1 MTGPRVKK
9 SLVSIRSLSVGIAI
23 IATLGI
29 ALPAA
34 GAAIPLPHL
43 RPPYKAGATAS
54 RPSTDAANLA
64 APQPIVLHFN
74 ANSPFTREQQAAL
87 ANITAYFNSFTL
99 MEGRFTQIGPHGE
112 QSEGV
117 FFLNRPGR
125 IRFHYRPP
133 ARLDVISDGSS
144 VAIKDGRSNTQD
156 LYPLSKT
163 PLRYLLAGHI
173 DLTSPG
179 IVSSVKQD
187 TDLISLVI
195 VDKTAFA
202 NSKLT
207 MIFDRK
213 TYELRKWIVTDAQGL
228 NTTVAISNLTMGKA
242 QDPGLFRIS
251 VQ

>member
-1 MTGPRVKK
+1 VTEASAKK
-9 SLVSIRSLSVGIAI
+9 SFAPIRNLSVGIAI
-23 IATLGI
+23 IATLGT

-34 GAAIPLPHL
+34 AITNA
-43 RPPYKAGATAS
+43 R
-54 RPSTDAANLA
+54 
-64 APQPIVLHFN
+64 QPILLPFN
-74 ANSPFTREQQAAL
+74 ASSPFTREQQAAL

-99 MEGRFTQIGPHGE
+99 MEGKFTQVGAHGE
-112 QSEGV
+112 KSEGV

-144 VAIKDGRSNTQD
+144 VAIKDGKTNTQD

-163 PLRYLLAGHI
+163 PLRYLLAGRI
-173 DLTSPG
+173 DLTSPD
-179 IVSSVKQD
+179 IVSSVKLD
-187 TDLISLVI
+187 SALISLVI
-195 VDKTAFA
+195 VEKTAFA
-202 NSKLT
+202 NGKLT

-213 TYELRKWIVTDAQGL
+213 SFGLRQWIVTDAQGL
-228 NTTVAISNLTMGKA
+228 NTSVAIFNVTTGKG